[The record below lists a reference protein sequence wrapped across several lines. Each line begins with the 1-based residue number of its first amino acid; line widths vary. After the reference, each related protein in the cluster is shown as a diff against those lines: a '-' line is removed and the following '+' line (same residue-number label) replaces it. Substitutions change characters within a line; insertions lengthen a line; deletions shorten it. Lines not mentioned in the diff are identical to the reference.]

1 MERDVEFIRR
11 VRKVMMDNNIVL
23 YYKVQKIKEDMDYNP
38 YHLNAIFIQHYLVN
52 YAVLEKLL
60 G

>member
-23 YYKVQKIKEDMDYNP
+23 YYKVQKIKEDMGYYDS
-38 YHLNAIFIQHYLVN
+38 HINAIFIQHYLTN
-52 YAVLEKLL
+52 YEKLQQLL

>member
-23 YYKVQKIKEDMDYNP
+23 YYKVQKIKEDMDYYEN
-38 YHLNAIFIQHYLVN
+38 HLNPLFIQHYLTN
-52 YAVLEKLL
+52 YEKLHQL
-60 G
+60 LR